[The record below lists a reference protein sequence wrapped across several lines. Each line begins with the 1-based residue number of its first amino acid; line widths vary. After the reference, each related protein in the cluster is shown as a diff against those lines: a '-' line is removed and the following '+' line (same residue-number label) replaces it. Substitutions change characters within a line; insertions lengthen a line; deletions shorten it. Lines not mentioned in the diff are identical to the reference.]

1 MTLGLTSILR
11 SATWRVPLL
20 LISLPAI
27 LALFTVLS
35 ALLYPDVATLKHLFQ
50 YVLPEAMLNT
60 LLLLLGV
67 CGMSTIIGV
76 LAAWL
81 TTSCHFPLRGFFSWA
96 LFLPMAIPGYVMAF
110 SLIGFFEY
118 TGFLQ
123 SALRSAGIHSDF
135 FPDIYSRSGVIF
147 ALSLVLYPYVY
158 LLAKSAF
165 KTQGVRCVEVGQS
178 MGFSVSQSFFKVVL
192 PMARPWIVGGMLLVM
207 METLADFGTVS
218 VFNYNTLTT
227 AIYKSWFGLFSLGSA
242 LQIAAISLLIIALLI
257 SVERWSRGTQR
268 FSDDSKRQSSSD
280 RFRLSGTKKWLAIGF
295 CSVVLL
301 FALILPVFQ
310 LLYWLLPTLTEQL
323 TAPLWKYVKGSVLLA
338 SLSML
343 FVVCLALVLAFIART
358 RNGYYVKILTRLS
371 TIGYAV
377 PGTVLAVGLFVP
389 ISWLDRQLVS
399 LGAAGPLLQGS
410 IVIMLLAYTARFM
423 AVAYSPIESN
433 FLRITSQVDMAARS
447 LGVSGFNLL
456 KRVHVP
462 MMRSGL
468 LTALVL
474 VFVDVIKEL
483 PITLMTRP
491 FGVNTLA
498 VRVYEFTSEGLWE
511 RAALPALI
519 IVLVGLLPVILLI
532 KRADDDQ

>member
-1 MTLGLTSILR
+1 M
-11 SATWRVPLL
+11 
-20 LISLPAI
+20 
-27 LALFTVLS
+27 LALCTVLS
-35 ALLYPDVATLKHLFQ
+35 ALFYPDVPTLKHLFQ
-50 YVLPEAMLNT
+50 FVLPEAMFNT
-60 LLLLLGV
+60 LFLLVGV
-67 CGMSTIIGV
+67 CGLSTIIGV

-81 TTSCHFPLRGFFSWA
+81 TTSCHFPWRGFFSWA

-123 SALRSAGIHSDF
+123 SSLRNNGINTDF
-135 FPDIYSRSGVIF
+135 FLDIYSRGGVIF

-165 KTQGVRCVEVGQS
+165 KTQGVRCIEVGQS
-178 MGFSVSQSFFKVVL
+178 MGFSVRQSFFKVVL

-218 VFNYNTLTT
+218 VFNYDTLTT
-227 AIYKSWFGLFSLGSA
+227 AIYKSWFGLYSLGSA
-242 LQIAAISLLIIALLI
+242 LQIAAISLLLVALLI
-257 SVERWSRGTQR
+257 SVERWSRGAQR
-268 FSDDSKRQSSSD
+268 FSDNGEQRLSAVG
-280 RFRLSGTKKWLAIGF
+280 FRLSGINKWFAFGF
-295 CSVVLL
+295 CSLVLL
-301 FALILPVFQ
+301 FSLILPVFQ
-310 LLYWLLPTLTEQL
+310 LLYWLVPTLTQQL
-323 TAPLWKYVKGSVLLA
+323 SVPLWKYIEGSVLLA
-338 SLSML
+338 SLSMF

-358 RNGYYVKILTRLS
+358 KEGYDVKILTRLS

-377 PGTVLAVGLFVP
+377 PGTVLAVGIFVP
-389 ISWLDRQLVS
+389 ISWLDRQFVA
-399 LGAAGPLLQGS
+399 LGAASPILQGS
-410 IVIMLLAYTARFM
+410 IIIMLLAYTARFM

-433 FLRITSQVDMAARS
+433 FLRVTAQVDMAARS
-447 LGVSGFNLL
+447 LGVSGFKLL

-468 LTALVL
+468 FTALVL

-491 FGVNTLA
+491 FGINTLA
-498 VRVYEFTSEGLWE
+498 IRVYEFTSEGLWE

-519 IVLVGLLPVILLI
+519 IVLVGVLPVILLI
-532 KRADDDQ
+532 KRADHD

>member
-1 MTLGLTSILR
+1 M
-11 SATWRVPLL
+11 
-20 LISLPAI
+20 
-27 LALFTVLS
+27 
-35 ALLYPDVATLKHLFQ
+35 
-50 YVLPEAMLNT
+50 
-60 LLLLLGV
+60 
-67 CGMSTIIGV
+67 
-76 LAAWL
+76 
-81 TTSCHFPLRGFFSWA
+81 
-96 LFLPMAIPGYVMAF
+96 
-110 SLIGFFEY
+110 
-118 TGFLQ
+118 
-123 SALRSAGIHSDF
+123 
-135 FPDIYSRSGVIF
+135 
-147 ALSLVLYPYVY
+147 
-158 LLAKSAF
+158 
-165 KTQGVRCVEVGQS
+165 
-178 MGFSVSQSFFKVVL
+178 
-192 PMARPWIVGGMLLVM
+192 
-207 METLADFGTVS
+207 
-218 VFNYNTLTT
+218 
-227 AIYKSWFGLFSLGSA
+227 GSA

-323 TAPLWKYVKGSVLLA
+323 TTPLWKYIKGSVLLA

-358 RNGYYVKILTRLS
+358 RNGNYVKILTRLS